1 MFSVQE
7 GRGDGALLLVRLD
20 NSKAAHRWLALVG
33 EAAAGVEQSSEE
45 PWSNCGRGKR
55 NRRLSPVVTSE
66 HRDKGANPRGAAT
79 IGGRQHRDTLH
90 AVSMATRNKAVC
102 GTG

>member
-1 MFSVQE
+1 VVGEELLGGAELATGSGNNQRGYHRWGAHGARCWRGNSHCPTLLAGAAGMFSVQE

-45 PWSNCGRGKR
+45 PWSNGGRGK
-55 NRRLSPVVTSE
+55 
-66 HRDKGANPRGAAT
+66 
-79 IGGRQHRDTLH
+79 
-90 AVSMATRNKAVC
+90 
-102 GTG
+102 

>member
-45 PWSNCGRGKR
+45 PWSNGGRGK
-55 NRRLSPVVTSE
+55 
-66 HRDKGANPRGAAT
+66 
-79 IGGRQHRDTLH
+79 
-90 AVSMATRNKAVC
+90 
-102 GTG
+102 